1 MHEGLTDRVRRA
13 TEMETWR
20 ISVVRFLPDARR
32 LWLLLLPLVWPALR
46 PFYSEGLPRS
56 FDGGLHLLRLA
67 LLDRAVSAGLWLPR
81 WSSELLLGF
90 GYPLF
95 NFYAPGAY
103 YVAELFQ
110 LGGFS
115 AYWAFIAA
123 FCVAVLFA
131 GIGMYWLA
139 LAIYGPG
146 KEWAALLAAV
156 AYAYAP
162 YLLTN
167 VYIRGALSEATA
179 QALLPWIF
187 WTTRCLLTAER
198 PSRYYLPSALTL
210 GALAITHN
218 ITLLFVPP
226 LLVVY
231 ILVLWLPH
239 RRIERALWIALSLAT
254 AMGISAF
261 FWLPLLIERRYL
273 ADTAYEISRSVWL
286 PGSMWTWTN
295 FLDGGFTYEHTFARP
310 IRVGLVQIGLAV
322 GGFVLAGRRNA
333 EWLLW
338 LLVAVAT
345 GLFMG
350 KWAVAIWQSS
360 ELLSVAQFAWRLLS
374 VHSLALA
381 LGAGY
386 IVTRGP
392 RLLRYALFAVVVVVI
407 ILSMRPRLAWM
418 KTFAPAGVDLTTPV
432 FANIEIDKGVL
443 EGGEGNSSI
452 QEFRPLWAP
461 RTLALTDSDLAD
473 SDQMGGNQR
482 DGNQTDGN
490 QTGGEVEIALQ
501 SAGLSSLRATVTSAV
516 AMPLRLAS
524 FYFPG
529 WHVWIDGAETA
540 PYPSTNLGLLT
551 IDMPAGE
558 HTLEVKWLGTP
569 LQRGSTVFSL
579 VALVIAIALGWR
591 GGSKALAASM
601 ALGLVVMGFGISV
614 AGARHP
620 GEMAVERPAA
630 NALGPDGLTFVAYR
644 YEQVEGNRLHLYP
657 YWYVQETPSASLRL
671 HWQLLNEEEQVIAEV
686 QGLAYFNTHEADL
699 WPAGTLVD
707 DAYQLVLPP
716 GLAAGSYSLMLQWGD
731 AERFHAPVAVGE
743 VQIAQDVPQDVTPAH
758 VVDVQF
764 GASIRLEGYDLAI
777 NGRGLDAA
785 SGEPKIVRSGQKL
798 TYTLYWRGIGPIETN
813 YHGFVHLTDVSGQPL
828 VQEDHMPGPLFQPP
842 LLWSRNHL
850 AADVYPL
857 RIPEDAPSAFYWPDV
872 GLYDF
877 ERLDRLPVVRDGQET
892 EEVRHQLPPVKIVNM
907 RLPGDLQAAEF
918 AFGEFA
924 ELAGYSITPESGVL
938 HPGERL
944 GITLVY
950 RSRTPTPEN
959 YVRFFQVLDHSGRV
973 VAQHDNIPRA
983 GGNPTWT
990 WQPGEIIVDPVEVQ
1004 LAGDAAPGTYALY
1017 MGFYPQSDPAARVPV
1032 IGPDGESIA
1041 ERWAQVGSVVVE

>member
-1 MHEGLTDRVRRA
+1 
-13 TEMETWR
+13 METWR
-20 ISVVRFLPDARR
+20 IRLVRLLPGPSR
-32 LWLLLLPLVWPALR
+32 LWLLLLPLLWPALR

-67 LLDRAVSAGLWLPR
+67 LLDRAVGAGIWLPR

-110 LGGFS
+110 LGGLS

-131 GIGMYWLA
+131 GIGMYRLA
-139 LAIYGPG
+139 LVTYGPG

-156 AYAYAP
+156 AYAYTP

-167 VYIRGALSEATA
+167 IYIRGALSEATA

-187 WTTRCLLTAER
+187 WATRSLLTAER
-198 PSRYYLPSALTL
+198 PSRYYLPSALAL

-226 LLVVY
+226 LLVIY

-239 RRIERALWIALSLAT
+239 RAKARALWMALSLAT

-261 FWLPLLIERRYL
+261 FWLPLLFERRYL
-273 ADTAYEISRSVWL
+273 ADTAYEIARSVWL
-286 PGSMWTWTN
+286 PGSMWTWEN
-295 FLDGGFTYEHTFARP
+295 FLDWGFTYEHTFARP
-310 IRVGLVQIGLAV
+310 IRIGLVQLGLAA
-322 GGFVLAGRRNA
+322 GGFALAGRRNA
-333 EWLLW
+333 EWLFW

-350 KWAVAIWQSS
+350 QWAVAIWQSS

-392 RLLRYALFAVVVVVI
+392 RPLRYALCAVVVAVI

-452 QEFRPLWAP
+452 QEFRPRWAP
-461 RTLALTDSDLAD
+461 RTLALTDSNLAD
-473 SDQMGGNQR
+473 GNRAGG
-482 DGNQTDGN
+482 D
-490 QTGGEVEIALQ
+490 VEIALQ

-516 AMPLRLAS
+516 ATPLRLAS

-529 WHVWIDGAETA
+529 WRVWMDGAETA

-551 IDMPAGE
+551 VDIPAGE

-569 LQRGSTVFSL
+569 LQRASTVFSL
-579 VALVIAIALGWR
+579 VALVVAIAIGWR
-591 GGSKALAASM
+591 GGSTALAASV
-601 ALGLVVMGFGISV
+601 ASILLVTVLGVSV

-620 GEMAVERPAA
+620 DEMPVERPAVDA
-630 NALGPDGLTFVAYR
+630 PGPDGLSFIAYR

-657 YWYVQETPSASLRL
+657 YWYVRKTPSATLRL
-671 HWQLLNEEEQVIAEV
+671 HWQLLDPAEQVIAEV

-716 GLAAGSYSLMLQWGD
+716 QLTAGSYRLVLQWQD
-731 AERFHAPVAVGE
+731 ADRAHAPVVVGE
-743 VQIAQDVPQDVTPAH
+743 VQIAEDVPQEVTPTH
-758 VVDVQF
+758 VVNVQF
-764 GASIRLEGYDLAI
+764 GASIRLEGYDVAI
-777 NGRGLDAA
+777 NGRGLDAE
-785 SGEPKIVRSGQKL
+785 SGEPKTIRSGQKL
-798 TYTLYWRGIGPIETN
+798 TYTLYWRGLGPIDTN
-813 YHGFVHLTDVSGQPL
+813 YHGFVHLTDVAGLPL

-857 RIPEDAPSAFYWPDV
+857 RIPENAPSALYWPDV

-877 ERLDRLPVVRDGQET
+877 EQLDRLPVVRDGQET
-892 EEVRHQLPPVKIVNM
+892 EEVRHQLPPVKIVNT
-907 RLPGDLQAAEF
+907 RLPDELHAAEF

-924 ELAGYSITPESGVL
+924 ELAGYRIAPASGVL

-959 YVRFFQVLDHSGRV
+959 YVRFFQVLDSSGRV
-973 VAQHDNIPRA
+973 VAQHDSIPRG

-990 WQPGEIIVDPVEVQ
+990 WQPDEIILDPVEVQ
-1004 LAGDAAPGTYALY
+1004 LAEDAAPGTYTLY
-1017 MGFYPQSDPAARVPV
+1017 VGFYPQSDPLARVPV
-1032 IGPDGESIA
+1032 VGPDGERIA
-1041 ERWAQVGSVVVE
+1041 EQWAQVGTVVVESAP